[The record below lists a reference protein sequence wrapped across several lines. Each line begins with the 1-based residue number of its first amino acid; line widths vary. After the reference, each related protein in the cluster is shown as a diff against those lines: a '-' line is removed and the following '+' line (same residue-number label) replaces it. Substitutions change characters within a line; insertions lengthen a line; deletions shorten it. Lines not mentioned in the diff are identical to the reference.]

1 MYKLL
6 RHPFITGDG
15 PNKYEIQISTD
26 QFKSGNSSSNSKRS
40 SQNFE
45 EEKNF
50 HSGRSS
56 MMKNRNRAMLKYY
69 KSNSKERKESITQNN
84 HSNTNGDNSNT
95 LNVLYSSHKKDNRL
109 PPINPGPHTLE
120 IKNARPPQNN
130 MLEKS
135 TSNVQNQIEMA
146 GIRNNNRKKSKKPL
160 NENPNSQDKPQLH
173 MSDIKIFEN
182 TDNNSNIPANIDN
195 KHNKINSLTNNTSN
209 NQSDEITMKINQG
222 HEIIDIIEKNISDDR
237 KEFIPG
243 TNGNPSLNE
252 FLKMNSNINN
262 NFNNINNSTD
272 NNSSPNLE
280 EYNSRDN
287 LKGKVLVKIPRKGR
301 SIGDYLQNL
310 KK

>member
-6 RHPFITGDG
+6 RHPYITGDG

-40 SQNFE
+40 SLNFE
-45 EEKNF
+45 EQKNF

-69 KSNSKERKESITQNN
+69 KSNSKERKESISPNN
-84 HSNTNGDNSNT
+84 QSDTNGDSSNR
-95 LNVLYSSHKKDNRL
+95 LNVLYSSLKKDNRL
-109 PPINPGPHTLE
+109 PPINTGPHTLE
-120 IKNARPPQNN
+120 IKNARHPQNN
-130 MLEKS
+130 MVEKS
-135 TSNVQNQIEMA
+135 SNNLQNQIDIA
-146 GIRNNNRKKSKKPL
+146 GMRNINIKKSEKQQ
-160 NENPNSQDKPQLH
+160 NENPNSQDKPKLN

-182 TDNNSNIPANIDN
+182 TDNNSYIPLNIDN
-195 KHNKINSLTNNTSN
+195 KKNKMNSFTNNTSN
-209 NQSDEITMKINQG
+209 NQSDEITNKINKG
-222 HEIIDIIEKNISDDR
+222 DEIIDQIEKNISDDR
-237 KEFIPG
+237 KEFISG

-252 FLKMNSNINN
+252 FLKINSN
-262 NFNNINNSTD
+262 NNSTD
-272 NNSSPNLE
+272 IISSPNLE
-280 EYNSRDN
+280 EYNSRDK